1 MKRMTLY
8 ILVSVAGLTV
18 CGLLV
23 LRHACRTAPLM
34 PPTSDLPAP
43 PPRPLQP
50 VDRWQGGIGV
60 DTRTDCQPDPAATK
74 RLMEKLRQEER
85 RQRPLEGRN

>member
-1 MKRMTLY
+1 MKRMTIY
-8 ILVSVAGLTV
+8 ILASIAGLTV

-43 PPRPLQP
+43 PQRKLQA
-50 VDRWQGGIGV
+50 VDRWQGGIRIDV
-60 DTRTDCQPDPAATK
+60 RTDYQPDPAATK
-74 RLMEKLRQEER
+74 RLMEKLRQEEL

>member
-1 MKRMTLY
+1 MMRMTFY

-23 LRHACRTAPLM
+23 LRHACRTTPLM
-34 PPTSDLPAP
+34 PPISDLPAP
-43 PPRPLQP
+43 PRHLQP
-50 VDRWQGGIGV
+50 VDRWQGGIEV
-60 DTRTDCQPDPAATK
+60 DTRTDYQPDPAATK
-74 RLMEKLRQEER
+74 RLMEKLRQEEL